1 MRWTPWCVETEA
13 PRVSEVER
21 RVAKSKAFLSNCPL
35 SRLTETGIAR
45 HCERGAPVEFIEK
58 TLGRPPGRG
67 CGPMP
72 GSNAILAGT
81 VCRWILAKADVSGV
95 GPAATAESP
104 HAFDGGGA
112 NTDESSLG

>member
-1 MRWTPWCVETEA
+1 
-13 PRVSEVER
+13 
-21 RVAKSKAFLSNCPL
+21 
-35 SRLTETGIAR
+35 
-45 HCERGAPVEFIEK
+45 
-58 TLGRPPGRG
+58 
-67 CGPMP
+67 MP

-81 VCRWILAKADVSGV
+81 VCRLILAKADVSGV